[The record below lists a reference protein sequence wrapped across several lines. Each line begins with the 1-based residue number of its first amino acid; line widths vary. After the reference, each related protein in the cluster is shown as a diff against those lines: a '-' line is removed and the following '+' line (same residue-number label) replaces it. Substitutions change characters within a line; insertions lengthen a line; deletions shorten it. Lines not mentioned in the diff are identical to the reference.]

1 MSKLLIVD
9 DESIERETIRYFV
22 ESASLPF
29 TAILEADNGRDALE
43 TSKAE
48 QPDVILSDI
57 KMPVCSGTEFVKQ
70 LRETGLDAV
79 VIFST
84 AYNYFEYAVSAI
96 KLGAFDFILKPI
108 SKDVLLEVLEK
119 ALCSRMGKI
128 EAVSPEIAE
137 VKKYIEIH
145 YLEKLSLDDIADR
158 VGFSKYH
165 LSRIFKQATGYTIF
179 DYITML
185 RMNDAK
191 ELLARKNMSVKEIGA
206 LLGYCDPN
214 YFTCV
219 FKKEFD
225 VSPTEFRHNA
235 LNKNY

>member
-1 MSKLLIVD
+1 MSKLMIVD

-22 ESASLPF
+22 ESSSLPF
-29 TAILEADNGRDALE
+29 TAILEADNGLVALE
-43 TSKAE
+43 MGKKE

-70 LRETGLDAV
+70 LRLTGVSSV
-79 VIFST
+79 VIFTT

-108 SKDVLLEVLEK
+108 SRDVLLEVVEK
-119 ALCSRMGKI
+119 ALCSRMVRG
-128 EAVSPEIAE
+128 EMVSPEIAE

-145 YLEKLSLDDIADR
+145 YLQKLSLDDIAEK

-191 ELLARKNMSVKEIGA
+191 TLLSQKNMSVKDIGT
-206 LLGYCDPN
+206 LLGYSDPN

-225 VSPTEFRHNA
+225 ISPTEFR
-235 LNKNY
+235 KNELKKNL